1 MLINHRVDEEINLM
15 DRIHQLLDLL
25 LLLLLLLLLVMMIEE
40 VE

>member
-1 MLINHRVDEEINLM
+1 MLINHQVDEEINLM

-25 LLLLLLLLLVMMIEE
+25 LLLLLVMMIVE

>member
-1 MLINHRVDEEINLM
+1 MLINHRVDEEINVM

-25 LLLLLLLLLVMMIEE
+25 LLLLLLMMIEE

>member
-25 LLLLLLLLLVMMIEE
+25 LLLLLVMMIEE

>member
-1 MLINHRVDEEINLM
+1 MLINHRVDEEINSM

-25 LLLLLLLLLVMMIEE
+25 PLLLLLLMMIEE